1 MRKVALRPPNTADPI
16 CGVGQSPVK
25 KQVKMP
31 KVYPRLIK
39 DRGRR
44 TLKIHVNVAVLWK
57 AK

>member
-1 MRKVALRPPNTADPI
+1 MRKVALRPTNTADPI

-39 DRGRR
+39 DKRR
-44 TLKIHVNVAVLWK
+44 
-57 AK
+57 